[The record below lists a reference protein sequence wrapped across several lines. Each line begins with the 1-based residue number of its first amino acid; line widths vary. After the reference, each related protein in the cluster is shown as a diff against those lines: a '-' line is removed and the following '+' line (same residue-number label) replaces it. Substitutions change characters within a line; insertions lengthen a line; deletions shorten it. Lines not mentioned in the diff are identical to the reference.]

1 MESYMELRRS
11 RWLEKIS
18 HMSSKRIP
26 RLILG
31 AWIQKPRRNG
41 KAGRAQ
47 NTIRHGYVRTLE
59 KLGYSNN
66 FEFSNWMKDA
76 RERKVWSKR
85 VEHFLSLPEGMYC
98 RTNAVHHAAEL
109 KDYSKN

>member
-1 MESYMELRRS
+1 MVR
-11 RWLEKIS
+11 KIS

-41 KAGRAQ
+41 KAGRSQ

-59 KLGYSNN
+59 KLGYCHN

-76 RERKVWSKR
+76 RELKVWSVR
-85 VEHFLSLPEGMYC
+85 VENFLSLP
-98 RTNAVHHAAEL
+98 
-109 KDYSKN
+109 